1 MSRGYLIGVD
11 VGTQSAKVSVFDTEG
26 ALVCYESEPLKKL
39 EIPAPDLA
47 IHPGDDL
54 WDSLV
59 RALCKVMGAFNKLG
73 RDPKEIL
80 GMGICIVR
88 CCRALLKENGELAH
102 PVINWMDKRLNDP
115 YEWVPEYGDV
125 RWVTSASGYITHRL
139 TGETKDT
146 CANYIGWWP
155 MDDDTCTWSTN
166 QELLTKC
173 RIPSE
178 MLFSV
183 VKPGETLGSVTARV
197 AEITGVP
204 AGVPVVATAHDKG
217 VEALGSGTLSE
228 GTALISLGTYIG
240 AMVHGRA
247 RVPDAKS
254 FWCFQSSIP
263 GEWLY
268 ECMGVRRGMWT
279 VSWFVEQFGG
289 DLRAEAARRGVSVE
303 ELLNEEGS
311 KIPAGSDGL
320 VTVHDWAPPAHAT
333 FRRGAF
339 FGFDGRHTRA
349 HMYRS
354 LLEGIG
360 LTLKNHIDPMCEELR
375 VPLKKIVV
383 SGGGAQSALL
393 TQILSDIFG
402 VPVYRNEIAASVGAG
417 CAINA
422 GVGIGA
428 FRSYEEGIRKMVTA
442 RDTFTPSP
450 ENTKLYRDINENVYR
465 GINRHFD
472 PVLERLGGVYSMRRG

>member
-11 VGTQSAKVSVFDTEG
+11 VGTQSAKVSVFDTDG

-39 EIPAPDLA
+39 EIPASDLA

-59 RALCKVMGAFNKLG
+59 RAFRKVMVRFNDLG
-73 RDPKEIL
+73 GDPREIL
-80 GMGICIVR
+80 GIGICIVR
-88 CCRALLKENGELAH
+88 CCRALLKESGELAY

-155 MDDDTCTWSTN
+155 MDNNTCAWSAN
-166 QELLTKC
+166 EELLKRC
-173 RIPSE
+173 QIPPH
-178 MLFSV
+178 MLFDV
-183 VKPGETLGSVTARV
+183 VKPGEILGTISERV
-197 AEITGVP
+197 AEVIGIP
-204 AGVPVVATAHDKG
+204 PGIPVVATAHDKA
-217 VEALGSGTLSE
+217 VEALGAGILSE

-240 AMVHGRA
+240 AMVHGSENIK
-247 RVPDAKS
+247 DAKR
-254 FWCFQSSIP
+254 FWTFPASVP

-279 VSWFVEQFGG
+279 ISWFVEQFGEKFRLEAERQG
-289 DLRAEAARRGVSVE
+289 VRVEDLF
-303 ELLNEEGS
+303 NEEAS
-311 KIPAGSDGL
+311 AIPAGSDGL
-320 VTVHDWAPPAHAT
+320 ITVHDWAPPSHAT
-333 FRRGAF
+333 FRKGIF

-349 HMYRS
+349 HMYRA

-360 LTLKNHIDPMCEELR
+360 LTLKNHIDPMLEDLKIS
-375 VPLKKIVV
+375 LKKIAI
-383 SGGGAQSALL
+383 SGGGASSVLL
-393 TQILSDIFG
+393 SQILSDIFG
-402 VPVYRNEIAASVGAG
+402 VPVYRNKITASAGVG

-422 GVGIGA
+422 GVAVGV
-428 FRSYEEGIRKMVTA
+428 FRSYEEGIKKMVEV
-442 RDTFTPSP
+442 RDTFTPNR
-450 ENTKLYRDINENVYR
+450 ENTRLYNEINESVYKAM
-465 GINRHFD
+465 NHHFD
-472 PVLERLGGVYSMRRG
+472 PLLERLGQVSYLPR